1 MRNYPQ
7 ALGRLIEELEK
18 LPGVGPKTAQRLA
31 FFILGRTKEEAA
43 ALSQAIAEVKE
54 RIRNCRQCHNFA
66 EGELCEICA
75 DPRREPGQFCVV
87 AEARDLYAIERSG
100 EYRGLYHVLGGLL
113 SPIEGVGPDELN
125 IRSLLERLRSGQV
138 KEVIIATNPVVEGDA
153 TASYLAGLIKPLGIR
168 VSRIALGLPVGGDL
182 DYADEVTVTRAL
194 TGRTEM

>member
-31 FFILGRTKEEAA
+31 FFILGRTKEDAA
-43 ALSQAIAEVKE
+43 ALANAVTEVKE
-54 RIRNCRQCHNFA
+54 RIRNCRQCHNFS

-75 DPRREPGQFCVV
+75 DPRRELTQICVV

-113 SPIEGVGPDELN
+113 SPLEGVGPDELN
-125 IRSLLERLRSGQV
+125 IQSLLERLRSGQAR
-138 KEVIIATNPVVEGDA
+138 EVIIATNPVVEGDA